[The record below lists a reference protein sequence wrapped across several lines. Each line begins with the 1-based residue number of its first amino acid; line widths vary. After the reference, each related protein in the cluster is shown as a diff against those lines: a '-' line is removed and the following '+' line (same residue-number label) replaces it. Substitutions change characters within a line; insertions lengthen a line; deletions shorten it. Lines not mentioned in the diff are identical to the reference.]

1 MCIENRSNDDR
12 GKTHQLVQP
21 TLDCNALTAKTGA
34 GYKSKNEQGGEE
46 NDVSVA
52 IDNIV
57 ASITVPPIICIE

>member
-1 MCIENRSNDDR
+1 MCIENRSNDNRD
-12 GKTHQLVQP
+12 KIHQLVQP
-21 TLDCNALTAKTGA
+21 TLDCNALTKNTGA
-34 GYKSKNEQGGEE
+34 GYKSKNELAGEE